1 MGLIPSSYRN
11 KYILVAVNYVS
22 KWVEAI
28 SSPTNDA
35 KVVLNL
41 FKTIIFPRF
50 WVPRVVISDRGKH
63 FINKVFENLLKKHG
77 VKHKVAAPYHPQTSE
92 QVEIAN
98 REIKSILKI
107 GLRSSMTRYGLI
119 EQLSRPLSAQLL
131 STFSMENLVTY
142 LLKQVKMNC
151 EPLFVTIA

>member
-11 KYILVAVNYVS
+11 KYILIAVNYVS

-35 KVVLNL
+35 KVV
-41 FKTIIFPRF
+41 FKIIFPRF

-92 QVEIAN
+92 QVE
-98 REIKSILKI
+98 
-107 GLRSSMTRYGLI
+107 
-119 EQLSRPLSAQLL
+119 
-131 STFSMENLVTY
+131 F
-142 LLKQVKMNC
+142 
-151 EPLFVTIA
+151 